1 MRAKPLVVTA
11 FVGIVMAASC
21 GAPTATVEDFVLDG
35 RAELLTVDGQPV
47 RRASSKYVTVV
58 PVALVEPG
66 NHTFRV
72 RLRADERGAP
82 EETLIVSATLS
93 AGKGYRLE
101 IRGRAVQFV
110 ERRAEE

>member
-1 MRAKPLVVTA
+1 
-11 FVGIVMAASC
+11 
-21 GAPTATVEDFVLDG
+21 
-35 RAELLTVDGQPV
+35 
-47 RRASSKYVTVV
+47 
-58 PVALVEPG
+58 
-66 NHTFRV
+66 V

-93 AGKGYRLE
+93 AGKRYRLE